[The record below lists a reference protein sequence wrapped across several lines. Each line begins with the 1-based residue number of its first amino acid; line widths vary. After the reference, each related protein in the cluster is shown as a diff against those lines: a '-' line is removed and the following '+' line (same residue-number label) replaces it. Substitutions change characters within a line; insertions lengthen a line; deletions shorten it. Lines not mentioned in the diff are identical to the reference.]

1 MIAGLL
7 PAAMGEMDAEMRRAL
22 DERAH
27 LIEERAA
34 ALVESAVTSAKRW
47 IASLGRVPVDPARAG
62 AWRHQARIVAA
73 YRDRYAVFEDNAL
86 GAPATSPNQ
95 RIDAAAAAVARDC
108 ASSLSRRDAPTQPRR
123 APART
128 RAVHS
133 L

>member
-1 MIAGLL
+1 
-7 PAAMGEMDAEMRRAL
+7 MDAEMRRAL

-34 ALVESAVTSAKRW
+34 ALVENALTSRANW
-47 IASLGRVPVDPARAG
+47 IASLGRIPVDPERAG
-62 AWRHQARIVAA
+62 SWRHQASIVAA
-73 YRDRYAVFEDNAL
+73 YRDRHGVFDDDAL

-95 RIDAAAAAVARDC
+95 RMDAAAAAVARDR
-108 ASSLSRRDAPTQPRR
+108 AIWLSRTDVPAQPPRP
-123 APART
+123 PART